1 MTRGHGTAE
10 GLRDTARGRG
20 NVTLGRGPG
29 MEFGQGKVIVEVRG
43 ARLWGLG
50 TQGHRDRGHTAR
62 AGWLCHRGA
71 RGHTPADT
79 ALRHRARRR
88 CSARSNPE
96 AELGAGDRSRVLTAG
111 AAPRSAPPPSRCH
124 RRPHVPQPPRR
135 RVAASR
141 RPTAAPPLGHASA
154 AKPRPS
160 RLNPPLTASLLLQ
173 ATPPRAKPRPPPRP
187 RQSQPGSCPRATPT
201 SRGTLPRAAPRS
213 SGGAVEGG
221 GGDIN
226 NESNKNDKSQPNQN
240 NNNNNNK

>member
-1 MTRGHGTAE
+1 MQGRALTPCLHNIPQVGQVGPGRGAAQRGGTAMAKGSGVRRGDTGTRYGRGTSGHGT
-10 GLRDTARGRG
+10 GSGQRDT
-20 NVTLGRGPG
+20 GRGPG

-160 RLNPPLTASLLLQ
+160 RLNPPLTASLLLE
-173 ATPPRAKPRPPPRP
+173 ATPPAR
-187 RQSQPGSCPRATPT
+187 
-201 SRGTLPRAAPRS
+201 
-213 SGGAVEGG
+213 
-221 GGDIN
+221 
-226 NESNKNDKSQPNQN
+226 
-240 NNNNNNK
+240 